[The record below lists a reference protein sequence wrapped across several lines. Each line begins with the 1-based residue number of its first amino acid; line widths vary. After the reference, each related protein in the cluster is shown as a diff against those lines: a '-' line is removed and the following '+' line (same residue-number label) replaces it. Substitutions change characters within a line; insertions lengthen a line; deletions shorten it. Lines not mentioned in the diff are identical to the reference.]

1 MKSKNDARQAASG
14 PVSTAAPAQPGI
26 AAPRGRARW
35 LALAALLSGMIL
47 GGLGGR
53 YWFKDQAMHQYDT
66 LKQQLEGELIGARAE
81 LAKAQAHVDALNGNL
96 MVEESTRKGLE
107 ASLEATQAELGRTRD
122 QLAFFDQL
130 FPPGP
135 KGAVSIRAFEAQI
148 LGSNVQYRA
157 LFMRNAVNAPTFKGR
172 MQFVAQGKRD
182 GKQVR
187 ITLEPARGATP
198 RDAGSPQAPAGSAS
212 PAASGVAE
220 DGGFALQF
228 DEFQRSVG
236 LLSLP
241 ADFAPDKLIL
251 NVLEGDA
258 VRATRS
264 VSIDTG
270 ESAP

>member
-1 MKSKNDARQAASG
+1 MKRKTDTKQDDAGPTPPAAAEPG
-14 PVSTAAPAQPGI
+14 PT
-26 AAPRGRARW
+26 PRGRVPW
-35 LALAALLSGMIL
+35 LALAALLAGLAI

-53 YWFKDQAMHQYDT
+53 YWFKNQAVHQYDT
-66 LKQQLEGELIGARAE
+66 LKQRLEGELIGARAE
-81 LAKAQAHVDALNGNL
+81 LVKAQAHIDALTGNL

-107 ASLEATQAELGRTRD
+107 ASLEAAQAELGRSRD

-135 KGAVSIRAFEAQI
+135 NGAVSIRAFEAQI

-187 ITLEPARGATP
+187 VTLEAARSVAPEDSGSREAEGDTADVAAGPAQ
-198 RDAGSPQAPAGSAS
+198 D
-212 PAASGVAE
+212 E
-220 DGGFALQF
+220 GFALQF
-228 DEFQRSVG
+228 DEFQRSAG

-241 ADFAPDKLIL
+241 AGFVPEKLIL

-264 VSIDTG
+264 VSIDTS
-270 ESAP
+270 EPAP